1 MSEVKKLLD
10 TKLESA
16 IVDLDS
22 IQDQDE
28 LSVAVDNVVKLHN
41 MRIEEEKI
49 RQEDVKLEQE
59 EKRKNERMLDR
70 ILTFTA
76 TMGVAIGGWVTY
88 DAWQKRGLIFEQTGS
103 DVSPWVKNLI
113 TKALPK

>member
-1 MSEVKKLLD
+1 MSEVKDYLD
-10 TKLESA
+10 ARIKSQMLE
-16 IVDLDS
+16 LCE

-28 LSVAVDNVVKLHN
+28 LSVAIDNVVKLHN

-49 RQEDVKLEQE
+49 RQEDVKLVQE
-59 EKRKNERMLDR
+59 EKRKTERMLDR
-70 ILTFTA
+70 ILTFTS
-76 TMGVAIGGWVTY
+76 TMGIAIGGWVTY

-103 DVSPWVKNLI
+103 VVSPWVKNLI